1 DLQEPLRKIQTFSD
15 RLLSEEAN
23 LNVYA
28 TDYARKISASS
39 AKMASLVKDLL
50 SFSLL
55 SRSDRTLEKV
65 DLNHIVRAVLEDF
78 EILTE
83 EKRATFRIGT
93 LPVVHAEPIQ
103 MNQLFHNLVSN
114 SLKFS
119 KPN

>member
-1 DLQEPLRKIQTFSD
+1 LQSAVEELTTTNIELNNRNVELDKSQRSLKKANEQLEQFAFISSHDLQEPLRKIQTFSD

-55 SRSDRTLEKV
+55 SRSDR
-65 DLNHIVRAVLEDF
+65 
-78 EILTE
+78 
-83 EKRATFRIGT
+83 
-93 LPVVHAEPIQ
+93 
-103 MNQLFHNLVSN
+103 
-114 SLKFS
+114 
-119 KPN
+119 